1 MSERTATRPTRW
13 RRSHGRAVGV
23 VAVLSIVAISATS
36 CAGEDQQGSPAHRM
50 SVWVGGTG
58 LGGSIGTLFADNA
71 RVGKDV
77 ANGTGAV
84 HAACGTLED
93 DAEMAN
99 GELPSPD
106 PEVTN
111 WLSSAYDLEGTAGT
125 QCYDAGATNPELLAK
140 SQRNAAKAHALFERA
155 LIRIQAITGT
165 PVATTTTTDNATG
178 GIFG

>member
-1 MSERTATRPTRW
+1 MTAGAAIRTRPRS
-13 RRSHGRAVGV
+13 RRARGAGL
-23 VAVLSIVAISATS
+23 AALLTFLAISAAS

-50 SVWVGGTG
+50 AVWVGGTG

-71 RVGKDV
+71 RVGADV

-99 GELPSPD
+99 GELPLPD

-111 WLSSAYDLEGTAGT
+111 WLSSAYDLEGSAGT
-125 QCYDAGATNPELLAK
+125 QCYDAGATNKVLLAK
-140 SQRNAAKAHALFERA
+140 AERNAAKAHAL
-155 LIRIQAITGT
+155 
-165 PVATTTTTDNATG
+165 D
-178 GIFG
+178 